1 MRTEKEFENATEFRH
16 KFATEFYT
24 QVSEDCESED
34 CYDVEWVY
42 TNGLRAYIDNDK
54 IYFKDFKP
62 LSTIECNELEA
73 VLVLRTYDV
82 VCGVEQGCLEEW
94 AENGFED
101 IEAIIVR
108 GEGSDYHYIIP
119 KSENYIISYRFITC
133 EDCIK
138 DYLESLY

>member
-1 MRTEKEFENATEFRH
+1 MRTEKEFEDATEFRH
-16 KFATEFYT
+16 KFATEYYT
-24 QVSEDCESED
+24 QEAED
-34 CYDVEWVY
+34 CYSVDWVY
-42 TNGLRAYIDNDK
+42 TNGLRAYVDNDK

-73 VLVLRTYDV
+73 VLVLRTNDV
-82 VCGVEQGCLEEW
+82 VRGLEQGYLKEW

-101 IEAIIVR
+101 VGAIILKEDN
-108 GEGSDYHYIIP
+108 GDYHYIIP
-119 KSENYIISYRFITC
+119 KSENYIISYGFATC